1 MSLRRGQSHTAL
13 VAVTP
18 DDPVVT
24 PDGLAVLHVP
34 VVPRAVAFQCDV
46 AHFEERAVVSVRGD
60 LDLATAPVL
69 QREAFATLAQPI
81 RCVVLDLGYCTFM
94 DSSGVSVL
102 VAASHRAL
110 ERKIEFRLTSVPRQV
125 RVVLELSGLA
135 EEFGLAEGP
144 DPKLPPSPRG
154 SAP

>member
-1 MSLRRGQSHTAL
+1 M
-13 VAVTP
+13 AVTP
-18 DDPVVT
+18 DDPLVT
-24 PDGLAVLHVP
+24 RDDVAVARPP
-34 VVPRAVAFQCDV
+34 VVPLAVALRCDV

-60 LDLATAPVL
+60 VDLATAPEL
-69 QREAFATLAQPI
+69 RREVFATLALPI

-102 VAASHRAL
+102 VAACHRAL

-135 EEFGLAEGP
+135 DGFGVVEAP
-144 DPKLPPSPRG
+144 NPKLPPSPRG